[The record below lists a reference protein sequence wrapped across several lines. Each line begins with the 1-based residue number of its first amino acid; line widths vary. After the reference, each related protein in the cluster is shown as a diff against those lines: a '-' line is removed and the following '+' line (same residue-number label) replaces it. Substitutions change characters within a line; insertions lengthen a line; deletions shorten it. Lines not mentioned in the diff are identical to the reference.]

1 METLLILFLIGLV
14 IYNIVYSIP
23 NKLNRHEEKM
33 LLHFKELNIRLN
45 RLEKMISDKNNN

>member
-1 METLLILFLIGLV
+1 MFLFGLI

-45 RLEKMISDKNNN
+45 RIEKMMSDKNNS